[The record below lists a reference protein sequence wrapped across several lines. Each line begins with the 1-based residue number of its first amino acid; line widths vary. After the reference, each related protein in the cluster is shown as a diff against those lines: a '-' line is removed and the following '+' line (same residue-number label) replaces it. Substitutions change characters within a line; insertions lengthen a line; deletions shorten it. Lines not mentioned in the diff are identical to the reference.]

1 MQQLEGNIIYPKVV
15 GASVGLPGLWV
26 LVAVTIGGGILG
38 IGGMLLAVPLF
49 AAAYK
54 MLQNDIE
61 KNGSSDILVIERNL
75 KGVDYRK

>member
-1 MQQLEGNIIYPKVV
+1 MYYCYVVYVNIYPKVV
-15 GASVGLPGLWV
+15 GASVGLPGIWV

-54 MLQNDIE
+54 MIENDIE
-61 KNGSSDILVIERNL
+61 KRQ
-75 KGVDYRK
+75 KPKRKVKRIKTTEN